1 MRKAKKINGLP
12 NIVPNSFWGNL
23 GFLKWDVNGTDSGFL
38 TIDNIIQN
46 VNVPPAYKDTIIR
59 TYYDMSGYTLP
70 ISATES
76 KQKYIN
82 LLDVIISMVNI
93 LNHNSDILIIDIM
106 SMLICSVG
114 NITNIALWYIIYQN
128 AILII
133 LLNLLLSTIYTK

>member
-1 MRKAKKINGLP
+1 M
-12 NIVPNSFWGNL
+12 
-23 GFLKWDVNGTDSGFL
+23 NGTDSGFL

-114 NITNIALWYIIYQN
+114 NITNIAL
-128 AILII
+128 
-133 LLNLLLSTIYTK
+133 